1 MEIIIIKGESDIGK
15 TTTAAMLH
23 NELVDNYAAK
33 VQWMM
38 FDFGKFPLCE
48 KDLTPDFRSVLKCKD
63 CTIGIISHG
72 DTSTYLRGFIEEM
85 TKYFFPDILIICANN
100 KENIWNMLR
109 RKFGEHI
116 KDGNIF
122 EITSEQMS
130 ENISE
135 KLIVKQ
141 NRINEII
148 NRIELLFF
156 KK

>member
-1 MEIIIIKGESDIGK
+1 MEIIIIKGESDVGK
-15 TTTAAMLH
+15 TTKAAILH
-23 NELVDNYAAK
+23 NELVDNYAAI

-38 FDFGKFPLCE
+38 LDLGRFPLRE
-48 KDLTPDFRSVLKCKD
+48 EDLIPDFRSVLKCKGR
-63 CTIGIISHG
+63 TIGIISHG

-100 KENIWNMLR
+100 KEYIWNMLR

-122 EITSEQMS
+122 EITSEQKS
-130 ENISE
+130 EILSE
-135 KLIVKQ
+135 KLTVKQ
-141 NRINEII
+141 KRVNEII
-148 NRIELLFF
+148 NKIELLVS